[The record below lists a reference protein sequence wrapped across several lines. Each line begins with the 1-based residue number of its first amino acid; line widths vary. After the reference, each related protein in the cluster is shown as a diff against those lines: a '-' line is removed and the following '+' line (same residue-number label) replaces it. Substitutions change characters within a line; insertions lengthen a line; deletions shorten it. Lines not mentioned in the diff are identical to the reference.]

1 MIRERNGSWFVRW
14 REQGKQVQRH
24 FGSGPDAKRK
34 AELYDLDKK
43 MAKKQGRPADEPQ
56 SGERKGQVWFDDLCQ
71 QYLDHIRACGRSE
84 KYIRELK
91 NTMNVFFIPAFSKR
105 PVAELTYNEDV
116 VPFANSM
123 RYRDTEKKVE
133 RSMATRNR
141 YLDHLNSIFNHARHS
156 GLITNNPLAG
166 WRKTKEPPRDVRLTV
181 KDFQKIKAA
190 AAPHLAWA
198 LEVAFAL
205 GVRCGESELLA
216 LDWSQVDF
224 ENAEIKVYGRKT
236 KTFRVIPLTNTFLA
250 RLREMKA
257 AAKTSKVIEY
267 KGRSVRKLRR
277 SFETACEKAGITY
290 PIRMYDVRHL
300 FASVMIS
307 KGADVAAVSKLLG
320 HSNIKM
326 TVDTYYHVLEGE
338 KRRAI
343 ELLPEV
349 M

>member
-1 MIRERNGSWFVRW
+1 MVRCRNNSWFVRW
-14 REQGKQVQRH
+14 REDGKQIQRH
-24 FGSGPDAKRK
+24 FGSGPGAKRK
-34 AELYDLDKK
+34 AELFDLEIKK
-43 MAKKQGRPADEPQ
+43 AKKEGRASPTLEEAAKPT
-56 SGERKGQVWFDDLCQ
+56 KLHIDDICQ
-71 QYLDHIRACGRSE
+71 HYIDHLRACGRSE
-84 KYIRELK
+84 KYIHEMK
-91 NTMNVFFIPAFSKR
+91 TNMNNVLIPALSHK
-105 PVAELTYNEDV
+105 PVEELTYHADI
-116 VPFANSM
+116 VPLANSI
-123 RYRDTEKKVE
+123 RYKDPEKKIE
-133 RSMATRNR
+133 RSLATRNR
-141 YLDHLNSIFNHARHS
+141 YLDHLNSVLNHARRS
-156 GLITNNPLAG
+156 GLIQNNPLAG

-216 LDWSQVDF
+216 LEWSQVDF

-236 KTFRVIPLTNTFLA
+236 KTFRTIPLTSTFLA

-257 AAKTSKVIEY
+257 AAKTSKIIEY
-267 KGRSVRKLRR
+267 KGQPVRKLRR
-277 SFETACEKAGITY
+277 SFDTACEKAGISY

-338 KRRAI
+338 KRRAV
-343 ELLPEV
+343 ELLPESI
-349 M
+349 